1 KEYENNAVFT
11 DFKKI
16 SPYYMGKM
24 DLWYGFA
31 CIGLDLLRNKGKL
44 CFIASSQWRTSASA
58 KILRNKI
65 CNEAKIIQLIDFG
78 AYMVFETSTQAMILI
93 ISKDSI
99 DNNYDFL
106 FKVNNQTIKNNHML
120 NIFLA
125 ERFFHLDFNRIE
137 YRNKMFSF
145 VINMSYKNILDKI
158 EKIGNFKID
167 DKKEIIQ
174 GIIGGPD
181 KAFKVKNKNISLF
194 SKAEQ
199 AFIQPFYT
207 TTVSY
212 YTPIA
217 KDSILYISDKNIE
230 DFSSEKYPNIYKKLL
245 KYSAELEGRREVVA
259 GKKSWFSLW
268 WERDE
273 SFFKDGKKIVFASR
287 TRGRNFTYT
296 EDKFYASRNCF
307 ILKSER
313 INLKYLTAL
322 LNSKILTFYMHN
334 KLKKNGD
341 LLQLDKAQFTL
352 MPLYCPDNNIQDKV
366 SDIVTKIIA
375 TKKECINSDITIY
388 EQKIDEVIYKLYG
401 LTPKEIV
408 IVESNLSI

>member
-1 KEYENNAVFT
+1 MIGNPPYIKEYENNAVFT

-322 LNSKILTFYMHN
+322 LNSKIL
-334 KLKKNGD
+334 
-341 LLQLDKAQFTL
+341 
-352 MPLYCPDNNIQDKV
+352 
-366 SDIVTKIIA
+366 
-375 TKKECINSDITIY
+375 KE
-388 EQKIDEVIYKLYG
+388 G
-401 LTPKEIV
+401 
-408 IVESNLSI
+408 